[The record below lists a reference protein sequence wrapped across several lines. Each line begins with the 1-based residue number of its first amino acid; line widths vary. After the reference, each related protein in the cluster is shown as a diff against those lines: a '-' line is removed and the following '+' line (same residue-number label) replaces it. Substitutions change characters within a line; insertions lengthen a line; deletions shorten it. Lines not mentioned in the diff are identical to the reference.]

1 MKKIYFFL
9 PQRAQRA
16 QRKRKD
22 RDRDADIWRDIA
34 IGKILRPQDISN
46 VIAFLASG
54 LAPHPTGTTIDIN
67 GASYVPSDN
76 YYKIPLKTHTHT
88 F

>member
-1 MKKIYFFL
+1 MSFVKKIYFFL

-22 RDRDADIWRDIA
+22 RDRDSDIVLDIA
-34 IGKILRPQDISN
+34 LGKIPRPQDIAN

-54 LAPHPTGTTIDIN
+54 FAPHATGTTIDIN
-67 GASYVPSDN
+67 GASYVP
-76 YYKIPLKTHTHT
+76 
-88 F
+88 

>member
-22 RDRDADIWRDIA
+22 RDRDADILRDIP
-34 IGKILRPQDISN
+34 IGKIPRPPDIAN
-46 VIAFLASG
+46 VIAFFASG
-54 LAPHPTGTTIDIN
+54 LAPHATGTKLDIN
-67 GASYVPSDN
+67 GASYVP
-76 YYKIPLKTHTHT
+76 
-88 F
+88 